1 MMQQIDYYI
10 NQQKQFS
17 NVDGYAC
24 LNDFFDKLSY
34 LNYSVV
40 INSLPFPNDLM
51 LIIYLYDNV
60 EPLNGWT
67 DDTYNSFGDIRCKY
81 CFELFWGSNKNLR
94 INFYETNY
102 VLGISRYV
110 YRYRSSAMN
119 NWISQHSYTSS
130 VPSNSEL
137 IR

>member
-1 MMQQIDYYI
+1 MKQILTRILLCLFLCVLFLSLIFSNFSRVNAVEDVKDVSYDVRSKMSYEESVMMQQIDYYI

-51 LIIYLYDNV
+51 LSVYLYDNV
-60 EPLNGWT
+60 EPLNRL
-67 DDTYNSFGDIRCKY
+67 DR
-81 CFELFWGSNKNLR
+81 R
-94 INFYETNY
+94 
-102 VLGISRYV
+102 
-110 YRYRSSAMN
+110 
-119 NWISQHSYTSS
+119 
-130 VPSNSEL
+130 
-137 IR
+137 